1 MTNQKINPQKLIPD
15 YWYGIYVPTEADL
28 VFLGSKNLE
37 YLKQYWRR
45 EEREIVGHVKTVQA
59 QIDMLDGKTVDDI
72 KAMAAEYEHPEFPKI
87 GIPNTPG
94 NWAKKPEPLDADSI
108 NRKPGTTTFNFCGWC
123 KHCEG
128 GIGHYGYYITAT
140 CPLIPE
146 ELNNGSLKTKLA
158 GLVAKIIPEELN
170 NGRETYGH
178 DKFRFNTPCV
188 IANGTQEFLE
198 TCVEY
203 LKTKLAGLVAKKAE
217 ISEYV
222 RFIAKAM
229 KQAEE
234 KPYLA
239 GHRPSDWFELG
250 DEVVCFIPKD
260 FETAL
265 KKGIF
270 VTGKVIYGYRHGD
283 GCVSVCADEQV
294 HTDDYCDGCGLGYG
308 LSRPEVMHKWEYEYL
323 KTHPDYLKVWVRA
336 SADLTKFNSREM
348 TKAFAKLPL

>member
-1 MTNQKINPQKLIPD
+1 MVGRIKI
-15 YWYGIYVPTEADL
+15 
-28 VFLGSKNLE
+28 
-37 YLKQYWRR
+37 
-45 EEREIVGHVKTVQA
+45 VQD
-59 QIDMLDGKTVDDI
+59 QVDMLDGKTVKDI

-87 GIPNTPG
+87 GISNAPG
-94 NWAKKPEPLDADSI
+94 GWSQEPEPLDVDSI
-108 NRKPGTTTFNFCGWC
+108 NRKPGMTTFNFCGWC
-123 KHCEG
+123 KHCG
-128 GIGHYGYYITAT
+128 GGLCRYGYHITTT
-140 CPLIPE
+140 CSLIPE
-146 ELNNGSLKTKLA
+146 VL
-158 GLVAKIIPEELN
+158 I
-170 NGRETYGH
+170 NGRGTYGY
-178 DKFRFNTPCV
+178 DEFRFNTLCA

-239 GHRPSDWFELG
+239 GHRPADWFELG
-250 DEVVCFIPKD
+250 DEVVCFISKD
-260 FETAL
+260 FENAL

-270 VTGKVIYGYRHGD
+270 VTGKVIDGYRHGD

-294 HTDDYCDGCGLGYG
+294 HTGGYCDGCGLGYG

-323 KTHPDYLKVWVRA
+323 KTHPDYLKVWIRE
-336 SADLTKFNSREM
+336 SADLTKFNSGEM
-348 TKAFAKLPL
+348 IEAFAE

>member
-15 YWYGIYVPTEADL
+15 YWHGVYAPTEASL
-28 VFLGSKNLE
+28 IFLGSKNLE

-45 EEREIVGHVKTVQA
+45 KEREMVGRIKIVQA
-59 QIDMLDGKTVDDI
+59 QVDMLDGKTVEDI

-87 GIPNTPG
+87 GISNAPG
-94 NWAKKPEPLDADSI
+94 NWAQEPEPLDADSI
-108 NRKPGTTTFNFCGWC
+108 NRKPGMTTFNFCGWC

-128 GIGHYGYYITAT
+128 GLGHYDYRITTT

-146 ELNNGSLKTKLA
+146 ELNNGR
-158 GLVAKIIPEELN
+158 G
-170 NGRETYGH
+170 TYGY
-178 DKFRFNTPCV
+178 DEFRFNTPCV

-198 TCVEY
+198 TCVGY
-203 LKTKLAGLVAKKAE
+203 LKAKLTELVAKKAE

-234 KPYLA
+234 KPCLA
-239 GHRPSDWFELG
+239 DHRPVDWFELG
-250 DEVVCFIPKD
+250 DEVVCFISKD
-260 FETAL
+260 FENAL

-270 VTGKVIYGYRHGD
+270 VTGKVIDGYRYGG
-283 GCVSVCADEQV
+283 GCVPVCADEQV
-294 HTDDYCDGCGLGYG
+294 HTGDYCDGCGINCG

-323 KTHPDYLKVWVRA
+323 KAHPDYLKVWIRA
-336 SADLTKFNSREM
+336 SVNLAEFNSGEM
-348 TKAFAKLPL
+348 IKAFVK